1 MKFKGEKLTKVA
13 DILKGNR
20 SFFYKP
26 LRLRLFR
33 LLYWFPNKRFPFSDE
48 LFHTIN
54 PGHLA
59 LGSRDIN

>member
-33 LLYWFPNKRFPFSDE
+33 LLY
-48 LFHTIN
+48 
-54 PGHLA
+54 
-59 LGSRDIN
+59 